1 MDDEE
6 VLRQMNRLLAPEI
19 LCGVK
24 LDKGRLKGG
33 ALRSPEQMK
42 AMETM
47 LSETIV
53 AIESEIVSGRMTALP
68 EACGS
73 YGNCIGCPMQAVCRM
88 APKYK

>member
-1 MDDEE
+1 
-6 VLRQMNRLLAPEI
+6 
-19 LCGVK
+19 
-24 LDKGRLKGG
+24 
-33 ALRSPEQMK
+33 MK